1 MRGDLMKFA
10 EGFLTGMVL
19 SLAGCLVFKIM
30 FPETEEEMCQSM
42 KKISKDMGKELENMK

>member
-1 MRGDLMKFA
+1 MIITKFA

-19 SLAGCLVFKIM
+19 SILGCVAFKFI
-30 FPETEEEMCQSM
+30 FPETEEEMCHSV